1 MRTALALAALLAL
14 LYIGVCLLMYAQQ
27 RSFIYFPQA
36 TRTAAA
42 ATDFALDRGDATL
55 RGWLVNPGRED
66 AVLYFGGNAE
76 RVEHNR
82 RDFAAWLP
90 AHSVYLL
97 AYRGYGASE
106 GSPDEPALVGDALAL
121 FDEVRRRHPQGRIA
135 VIGRS
140 LGSGVAVQLAAQREV
155 DRLVL
160 VTPFDSLAAVAATHY
175 PWLPVRLLMRDR
187 YESAA
192 ALPGYA
198 GPVLVLRAGADTVV
212 PAVHADRLVAS
223 RPQHTQVLDF
233 PQAGH
238 NDIHLDPGYGDAI
251 SRFLR
256 HPGAAADPAGMDQSA
271 PPAAARGQR
280 GTRVSPATQ

>member
-1 MRTALALAALLAL
+1 M
-14 LYIGVCLLMYAQQ
+14 
-27 RSFIYFPQA
+27 
-36 TRTAAA
+36 
-42 ATDFALDRGDATL
+42 
-55 RGWLVNPGRED
+55 
-66 AVLYFGGNAE
+66 
-76 RVEHNR
+76 
-82 RDFAAWLP
+82 
-90 AHSVYLL
+90 
-97 AYRGYGASE
+97 
-106 GSPDEPALVGDALAL
+106 
-121 FDEVRRRHPQGRIA
+121 
-135 VIGRS
+135 
-140 LGSGVAVQLAAQREV
+140 
-155 DRLVL
+155 L
-160 VTPFDSLAAVAATHY
+160 VTQFDSLAAVAATHY

-187 YESAA
+187 YESAS

-198 GPVLVLRAGADTVV
+198 GPALVLRAGADTVV